1 MRFDP
6 ARGSHEARSQDISL
20 LSWEEPG
27 VYGLDSHVEILNIK
41 LFLVTEKLGEDII
54 LILLFFI
61 DLFTIF
67 ELITILSINYGNH
80 IISDSQWRHLDNL
93 IFAKS

>member
-1 MRFDP
+1 MRVDP
-6 ARGSHEARSQDISL
+6 GWQSHEARSQNIL

-27 VYGLDSHVEILNIK
+27 VYGLGSHIEILNIK
-41 LFLVTEKLGEDII
+41 WFVVVEKLWEDI
-54 LILLFFI
+54 LNLLFFI

-67 ELITILSINYGNH
+67 DLIAILSVNYANH
-80 IISDSQWRHLDNL
+80 ITSDSQWRHLHNL

>member
-6 ARGSHEARSQDISL
+6 ARASHEARSQDISL

-27 VYGLDSHVEILNIK
+27 VYGLDSHIEILNIK
-41 LFLVTEKLGEDII
+41 SFLVIEKLGEDII
-54 LILLFFI
+54 LTLLFFI

>member
-1 MRFDP
+1 MRVDP
-6 ARGSHEARSQDISL
+6 GRQSHEARSQNIL

-27 VYGLDSHVEILNIK
+27 VYGLCSHIEILNIK
-41 LFLVTEKLGEDII
+41 WFVVAEKLGEDII

-67 ELITILSINYGNH
+67 ELITILSVNYANH
-80 IISDSQWRHLDNL
+80 ITSDSQWRHLHNL

>member
-1 MRFDP
+1 MRVDP
-6 ARGSHEARSQDISL
+6 GWQSHEARSQNIL

-27 VYGLDSHVEILNIK
+27 VYGLGSHIEILNIK
-41 LFLVTEKLGEDII
+41 WFVVAEKLGEDII

-67 ELITILSINYGNH
+67 ELITILSVNYANH
-80 IISDSQWRHLDNL
+80 ITSDSHWRHLHNL